1 MKTFVE
7 MYRFPV
13 VREFDQ
19 KSAEDI
25 FGKEKSAV
33 FIFNDLN
40 KSDQL
45 EVFRE
50 VADKFKNDLIFSHSE
65 ISNGLGQRLSE
76 FVGITSS
83 DVDKVVAIRYKD
95 GNMLKYS
102 ISNFNFDSL
111 S

>member
-1 MKTFVE
+1 MIVYRLFDDGSKSLTDSLDYDTMKTFVE

-40 KSDQL
+40 KSD
-45 EVFRE
+45 
-50 VADKFKNDLIFSHSE
+50 
-65 ISNGLGQRLSE
+65 
-76 FVGITSS
+76 
-83 DVDKVVAIRYKD
+83 
-95 GNMLKYS
+95 
-102 ISNFNFDSL
+102 
-111 S
+111 